1 MPHPPKGKYFTCGDT
16 TPSQSEIFSQ
26 YGYNQTTRRQTQ
38 WQSTYHQIWS
48 PGWIG
53 MQRTS
58 KLHGPSTGRGWSS
71 TSWLPGTLREAQVTH
86 ILFYGG
92 KEASER
98 WTALKDQVEG
108 NKDEAD
114 TVFKAFAN
122 SFEKSSSHWQARDEY
137 LSDIKQDK
145 NQTTAELDIYIKD
158 LIRRC
163 QFPPEDQESHKIDL
177 FYHATA
183 HFEVRKFVHNAKQ
196 DELKYDRMIEVAKA
210 HERTCQEYQI
220 HKQAHSMANP
230 SNSYTIPLIQTN
242 ALSKSF
248 QKGPPRKTCGK
259 CGRSHS
265 HGNCPAYGTTCSK
278 CGRPITGPSNV
289 EAPGGGT
296 VQPVTHHPWEGHRN
310 RQRCFSGNK
319 PPNKGKGRGRGGN
332 IKQRST
338 PKRPGSGRARGGGK
352 SFKTNA
358 LTVTGLSGSQHPP
371 KVDGPEGERKESVS
385 MNADLPRPAHPPKFQ
400 VSNFTILSCVMP

>member
-1 MPHPPKGKYFTCGDT
+1 MAIHIPPDMIPRMDWNAEDKQAALAFYRERLEQYFVIAG
-16 TPSQSEIFSQ
+16 TP
-26 YGYNQTTRRQTQ
+26 
-38 WQSTYHQIWS
+38 
-48 PGWIG
+48 
-53 MQRTS
+53 
-58 KLHGPSTGRGWSS
+58 
-71 TSWLPGTLREAQVTH
+71 REARVTH

-114 TVFKAFAN
+114 TMFKAFAN

-177 FYHATA
+177 LYHATA
-183 HFEVRKFVHNAKQ
+183 HFEVGKFVHNAKQ
-196 DELKYDRMIEVAKA
+196 EELKYDRMIEVAKA

-230 SNSYTIPLIQTN
+230 SNSYANPLIQTN

-248 QKGPPRKTCGK
+248 QKGPPKKTCGK
-259 CGRSHS
+259 CGWSHS
-265 HGNCPAYGTTCSK
+265 HGDCPAYRTTCSK
-278 CGRPITGPSNV
+278 CGRPITGVSNV

-296 VQPVTHHPWEGHRN
+296 VQPVAHHPRESHRID
-310 RQRCFSGNK
+310 RD
-319 PPNKGKGRGRGGN
+319 
-332 IKQRST
+332 
-338 PKRPGSGRARGGGK
+338 A
-352 SFKTNA
+352 
-358 LTVTGLSGSQHPP
+358 
-371 KVDGPEGERKESVS
+371 SV
-385 MNADLPRPAHPPKFQ
+385 ATRPAKAKDEEEEETTSRDPLPKGQ
-400 VSNFTILSCVMP
+400 AVAVAEEEENPSRQTH